1 MKSEKGATQLI
12 VFIEVILILT
22 IVLFGL
28 VIWSEVDATNSKEET
43 TTTVTTEV
51 QETTTNTET
60 VNEIMLEE

>member
-1 MKSEKGATQLI
+1 MKNEKGATQLI

-51 QETTTNTET
+51 QETTNNTET